1 VERLSELEEASEVV
15 LVDHL
20 TVAPDEAK
28 RFAESWA
35 EDVARMRR
43 QPGFVSAQLRP
54 VADGGADG
62 YVSIVVWRSA
72 ELLPAAR
79 QHGES
84 EAVRGA
90 STRRFGAVE
99 VDQEAREVRKGGEPV
114 RLTLKEFELLL
125 TLMSHPRR
133 VFSRDELMD
142 RVWGY
147 RADWHDLAALLAL
160 SSRRGQAEP
169 ADGLEPSTP
178 PYDALLTTT
187 RRKQRP
193 RFGLISR
200 IPRVGDL
207 RPVARLS
214 ASLD

>member
-1 VERLSELEEASEVV
+1 VERLPELEEASEVV
-15 LVDHL
+15 LIDHL

-62 YVSIVVWRSA
+62 YVSIVVWSSA
-72 ELLPAAR
+72 EALPAAR
-79 QHGES
+79 QLGES

-90 STRRFGAVE
+90 STRRFGPVE

-147 RADWHDLAALLAL
+147 RAALETGTL
-160 SSRRGQAEP
+160 SVHMRRLRKKIEDDP
-169 ADGLEPSTP
+169 ADPRHLQTVWGLG
-178 PYDALLTTT
+178 Y
-187 RRKQRP
+187 
-193 RFGLISR
+193 RFD
-200 IPRVGDL
+200 P
-207 RPVARLS
+207 
-214 ASLD
+214 